1 MHSPALM
8 ARKPCT
14 YAVCQH
20 SGRQS
25 TRVVRPLAFRETHE
39 FKTGSPQSDGTG
51 LASKKAT
58 TRVTIFSAA
67 PYVTQFLQD
76 PLISAGY
83 ENFNFIE
90 AKLDKFTAK
99 LAKESPLVCLF
110 VNDNCDA
117 EVVAELAQR
126 GVKLIAMRCAGYDR
140 VDVAACQQHGIQVAR
155 VPTYSPTSVAEHA
168 VGLLF
173 AINRRLALA
182 HQRVMAG
189 NYSLSPLVGS
199 EVKGKRV
206 GVLGTGAIGAEAVR
220 IFKGLGMEVMAYD
233 VRKNPVVEALG
244 VPYMD
249 MDDILPQADVVSV
262 HVPLLPSTY
271 HFIDKDKIDKMKQ
284 GCILLNVSRGGL
296 VDSDALLNG
305 LESGQLGGVG
315 LDVYEN
321 EGTLFFTDWTE
332 MDLKIRMKSW
342 DRRFKVLTSYPQVLI
357 TPHSAFLTHEALHNI
372 ATTTINNMTEFL
384 EGKPLKNVVN
394 P

>member
-1 MHSPALM
+1 MHSRALS
-8 ARKPCT
+8 
-14 YAVCQH
+14 QH
-20 SGRQS
+20 RTS
-25 TRVVRPLAFRETHE
+25 TTTQQHAKCRHRISVVRPVAFQESETG
-39 FKTGSPQSDGTG
+39 KTQTADGTN
-51 LASKKAT
+51 LAQKKAT
-58 TRVTIFSAA
+58 TRLTVFSSGH
-67 PYVTQFLQD
+67 YVEGFLREPLHKAGFGDVRFTEARLSKECAVLAQD
-76 PLISAGY
+76 
-83 ENFNFIE
+83 
-90 AKLDKFTAK
+90 
-99 LAKESPLVCLF
+99 SPIICLF

-117 EVVAELAQR
+117 EVVAALAKR

-182 HQRVMAG
+182 HQRVQAG
-189 NYSLSPLVGS
+189 NYSLSPLVGM
-199 EVKGKRV
+199 ELRGKKV
-206 GVLGTGAIGAEAVR
+206 GILGTGAIGTEAIR
-220 IFKGLGMEVMAYD
+220 MFKGLGMEVMAYD